1 MRMDAN
7 MTDHTLPEGRR
18 SFLKVAG
25 ALAATAATGCRLE
38 TRTPDSVPT
47 NALDRLNGFDRTVLD
62 AVGETVL
69 PGELGEKGRDAAIGR
84 FIAWSDGYDPVAEE
98 MHGYGYSD
106 IRYLPPDPAPAWR
119 AQLAALDLLARKS
132 RQKPFARLPI
142 EARRELLGIA
152 ISGQREERLP
162 APLDA
167 QHIAIALLAHW
178 ASSPDAW
185 DLALGAKVMPNTCRV
200 LSDANAKPSPI
211 TGLRA

>member
-1 MRMDAN
+1 MDAN
-7 MTDHTLPEGRR
+7 MTDRTSPEGRR

-25 ALAATAATGCRLE
+25 ALAATAAAGCRLE
-38 TRTPDSVPT
+38 TRTPDAVAINT
-47 NALDRLNGFDRTVLD
+47 NDRLNGFDRTVLD

-69 PGELGEKGRDAAIGR
+69 PGELGEKGRDAAIGQ

-119 AQLAALDLLARKS
+119 AQLSALDLLARKS
-132 RQKPFARLPI
+132 RQKPFARLSI

-152 ISGQREERLP
+152 INGQGGERLP

-185 DLALGAKVMPNTCRV
+185 DLALGAKVLPGTCRV
-200 LSDANAKPSPI
+200 LSDANAKPLPI